1 MAPSPGSGDGAASS
15 IEDSAPRWTTY
26 MQRRVERREP
36 GVPWH
41 LEEKTELHRFAEEHG
56 HRMAAV
62 VARFE
67 SIDEIDF
74 GCAPDRFVLKPT
86 ADSSSRGVHLL
97 SRRGEDQWFDAL
109 RRQELTT
116 SEVKERLT
124 AAANTAAGEAKQS
137 YIVEEYLEDNDGRE
151 VPVDY
156 KFYVIGGNTQ
166 LVLTINRNTKPSS
179 VQWFDGSFHRVS
191 DTQIRCNPTFV
202 TAGDYCVS
210 RRMDLLQDFAEAVAA
225 DVDTSF
231 VSIDLYDTTNG
242 PVLGEVTL
250 TPGGLYFGQHFEL
263 SDKMDQRLGFTWH
276 QRDPLSCVALSH
288 FSGRYRTQIAT
299 AVS

>member
-1 MAPSPGSGDGAASS
+1 MAPSPVSDDGAASF

-41 LEEKTELHRFAEEHG
+41 LEEKTELHRFAEDHG

-62 VARFE
+62 IAKFE

-74 GCAPDRFVLKPT
+74 GSAPDRFVLKPT

-97 SRRGEDQWFDAL
+97 SRQGEDQWFDAL
-109 RRQELTT
+109 RRQKLTT
-116 SEVKERLT
+116 TELNERLT
-124 AAANTAAGEAKQS
+124 AAASTAAGEAKQS
-137 YIVEEYLEDNDGRE
+137 YIIEEYLEDNDGRE

-166 LVLTINRNTKPSS
+166 LVLTINRNAKLSS
-179 VQWFDGSFHRVS
+179 VQWFDGSFRRVS
-191 DTQIRCNPTFV
+191 NDQIRCNPTFV

-210 RRMDLLQDFAEAVAA
+210 RRMDLLRDFAEAVAA
-225 DVDTSF
+225 DIDTPF
-231 VSIDLYDTTNG
+231 ASIDLYDTTTG
-242 PVLGEVTL
+242 PMLGEVTL
-250 TPGGLYFGQHFEL
+250 TPGGLYFGQHF
-263 SDKMDQRLGFTWH
+263 RLARDVDFNLGYAWH
-276 QRDPLSCVALSH
+276 QRDPITQDALLY
-288 FSGRYRTQIAT
+288 FSSRYRIHLPKE
-299 AVS
+299 